1 MIPRRQSPAAYGV
14 RHQRVSPRRAALL
27 FLTPCCLLI
36 LLAGASHPSP
46 ASDLGTLAD
55 APEWQRLVTL
65 WHALLDHSSDVI
77 YSRPRFEELVQ
88 DLDKSDSDLAALAD
102 RALLAR
108 QAADG
113 IRRLVHA
120 RYAYIADHTYT
131 TRYQVQMTGV
141 ESARSAASWIVEL
154 QLSVL
159 RSAYSDPD
167 TNRDLIAAAE
177 SNLTYELTFLHHLD
191 AFEAEGAR
199 RRLDLKTKEDQGQTV
214 DWPAFDAD
222 YQRRCNLLL
231 EAYRTRRLPRARPV
245 GDLLPLVRSL
255 TQSRPLPP
263 AATADLP
270 GPDF

>member
-1 MIPRRQSPAAYGV
+1 MIPRRQPPAYGV

-27 FLTPCCLLI
+27 FLAACCLFI
-36 LLAGASHPSP
+36 LLAGASHS
-46 ASDLGTLAD
+46 SSVRDLGPLAD

-77 YSRPRFEELVQ
+77 YSRPRFDELVK
-88 DLDKSDSDLAALAD
+88 DLDHSDSDLTALAD
-102 RALLAR
+102 RDLLPR

-113 IRRLVHA
+113 LRRLVHA

-131 TRYQVQMTGV
+131 TRYQVQMTGLQ
-141 ESARSAASWIVEL
+141 SARSAASWVLEL

-159 RSAYSDPD
+159 RSAYPDPD
-167 TNRDLIAAAE
+167 ANRDLIAAAE

-199 RRLDLKTKEDQGQTV
+199 RRLALKTKEDQGQTV

-222 YQRRCNLLL
+222 YHRRCNLLL
-231 EAYRTRRLPRARPV
+231 EAYRARRLPRARAV
-245 GDLLPLVRSL
+245 GDLLPFLRSL
-255 TQSRPLPP
+255 TRSRPLPP